1 MEAAVIVQR
10 AQRAGAVDRALQ
22 GAVAA
27 LTFLLVTVPLLPILF
42 QSFLSAPLY
51 EPARALTL
59 SNYVRLLQNQE
70 FRRVLLNTLV
80 FATSTTALAVVIGVT
95 LAILLVRTDVPGRTS
110 LAGLVTSPLYMSPLV
125 IAFAWTV
132 IFGPQGY
139 LTQILRSIT
148 GVNPWNL
155 YSLGGMAVL
164 GGVYYAPYT
173 YLYASGSLALS
184 DPAVEDAARI
194 AGAGPLRTLWRVTLP
209 LLRPALLYSGL
220 LTFIAA
226 AEVLSIPLVLG
237 TPVGIELFSSF
248 LYKLGI
254 VGGTTEYGMI
264 AAASVLI
271 LLFLTLLIA
280 LQERLLGGHR
290 RFVTVTGRVTRARL
304 LPLGR
309 LRWVAAGWCWFY
321 VLLAIVLPLLGIVAQ
336 SFTAFLSPFMNP
348 LEVMTLDHYRLIFG
362 HSAYARSILNSFLIA
377 FAGGAVGI
385 FFMALITLVA
395 FRSDFPL
402 RRPLIYVALYPRAIP
417 GIIVGIGFLWSFL
430 LVPGL
435 GALRNTILG
444 LTLAFIMRY
453 IPYGFGAVSPSVFR
467 ISEEMDRAARV
478 VGASWITTVR
488 RILLPLLREAL
499 FAGYTLLFV
508 TFLKEYASAVFLFA
522 RGSEVMG
529 TTMIEL
535 WRQGDSGPVS
545 ALAVLQVVLTLLW
558 LGIARRV
565 LGVRVYG

>member
-1 MEAAVIVQR
+1 MEVAAIIHR
-10 AQRAGAVDRALQ
+10 AERAGVVDRLVQ
-22 GAVAA
+22 GLVA
-27 LTFLLVTVPLLPILF
+27 LVTIFLVALPLVPILY
-42 QSFLSAPLY
+42 QSFLSSPLY
-51 EPARALTL
+51 EPSRALTL
-59 SNYVRLLQNQE
+59 SNYIRLLENPE
-70 FRRVLLNTLV
+70 FRKVLSNTLV
-80 FATSTTALAVVIGVT
+80 FAIATTALGVVLGTI
-95 LAILLVRTDVPGRTS
+95 LAILIMRTDMPGRTYLS
-110 LAGLVTSPLYMSPLV
+110 GLVISPLFLSPLV

-139 LTQILRSIT
+139 LTQLFRSLADRD
-148 GVNPWNL
+148 PWNL
-155 YSLGGMAVL
+155 YSLGGMAIL

-184 DPAVEDAARI
+184 DPSVEDAARI

-264 AAASVLI
+264 AAASVLV
-271 LLFLTLLIA
+271 LVFLTLLIA
-280 LQERLLGGHR
+280 LQERLLGGRR
-290 RFVTVTGRVTRARL
+290 RFVTVTGRATRARL
-304 LPLGR
+304 LSLGR
-309 LRWVAAGWCWFY
+309 IRWAAAAWCWLY
-321 VLLAIVLPLLGIVAQ
+321 VFLAIILPLVGIVAQ

-385 FFMALITLVA
+385 LFMALVTLVA

-402 RRPLIYVALYPRAIP
+402 RRLLIYVALYPRAIP
-417 GIIVGIGFLWSFL
+417 GIIVGIGFLWTFL
-430 LVPGL
+430 LLPGL

-444 LTLAFIMRY
+444 LTLAFITRY
-453 IPYGFGAVSPSVFR
+453 IPYGFGAVSPAVFR
-467 ISEEMDRAARV
+467 VSEEMDRAARV
-478 VGASWITTVR
+478 VGASWITTIRKV
-488 RILLPLLREAL
+488 LLPLLREAL
-499 FAGYTLLFV
+499 FGGYALLFI

-545 ALAVLQVVLTLLW
+545 ALAVVQVVLTLLW
-558 LGIARRV
+558 LGIARGV
-565 LGVRVYG
+565 LGVKVYG